1 MDTVKYI
8 RTSMIA
14 QNTERQETNASQFK
28 KLYIDKCSG
37 SIKLADRPQGKKL
50 ISDVENNLVKVVHLQ
65 SIDRLGR
72 DILDILTVVKFLN
85 EHLVNLFVENIGM
98 YSLVNGKPNP
108 SFSMVISVLGNVAEM
123 ERNNMLERQQQGILI
138 AKTKGVYKGR
148 LPGAKMT
155 KEDILAKY
163 DKVVRELK
171 NGESLRRT
179 AALCGCSLGTV
190 QKIKALILEEA
201 SKCVSNAF

>member
-1 MDTVKYI
+1 MDTVKYV
-8 RTSMIA
+8 RTSMVS
-14 QNTERQETNASQFK
+14 QNTERQETNSSKFK

-72 DILDILTVVKFLN
+72 DIIDILTTVKFLN
-85 EHLVNLFVENIGM
+85 KHSVNLFVENIGM
-98 YSLVNGKPNP
+98 YSLVNDKPNP

-138 AKTKGVYKGR
+138 AKAKGTYRGR
-148 LPGAKMT
+148 LSGTTMT
-155 KEDILAKY
+155 KEDILTKY
-163 DKVVRELK
+163 DKVVKELAA
-171 NGESLRRT
+171 GESLRRA

-190 QKIKALILEEA
+190 QKVKQLM
-201 SKCVSNAF
+201 

>member
-8 RTSMIA
+8 RTSMVA
-14 QNTERQETNASQFK
+14 QNTDRQETNASQFK

-50 ISDVENNLVKVVHLQ
+50 ISDVESGRIKVLHVQ
-65 SIDRLGR
+65 SVDRMGR

-85 EHLVNLFVENIGM
+85 EHSVNLFVENIGM
-98 YSLVNGKPNP
+98 YSLVNDKPNP

-148 LPGAKMT
+148 LSGTNMT
-155 KEDILAKY
+155 KEDILTKY

-171 NGESLRRT
+171 TGESLRRT

-190 QKIKALILEEA
+190 QKVKRLM
-201 SKCVSNAF
+201 

>member
-8 RTSMIA
+8 RTSMVT
-14 QNTERQETNASQFK
+14 QNTERQETNSSKFK

-50 ISDVENNLVKVVHLQ
+50 ISDVEKNLVKVVHLQ

-72 DILDILTVVKFLN
+72 DIIDILTTVKFLN
-85 EHLVNLFVENIGM
+85 KHSVNLFVENIGM
-98 YSLVNGKPNP
+98 YSLVNHKPNP

-123 ERNNMLERQQQGILI
+123 ERNNMLERQKQGIAI
-138 AKTKGVYKGR
+138 AKAKGIYKGR
-148 LPGAKMT
+148 LSGTVMT
-155 KEDILAKY
+155 QEDVLTKY
-163 DKVVRELK
+163 DKVVKELRG
-171 NGESLRRT
+171 GESLRRT

-190 QKIKALILEEA
+190 QKVKGLI
-201 SKCVSNAF
+201 S